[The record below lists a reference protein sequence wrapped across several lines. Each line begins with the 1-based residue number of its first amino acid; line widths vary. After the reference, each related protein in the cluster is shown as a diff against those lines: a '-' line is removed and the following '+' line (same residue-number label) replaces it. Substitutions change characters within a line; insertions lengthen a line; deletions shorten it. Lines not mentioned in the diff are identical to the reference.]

1 MKLFNTVIII
11 LFNKI
16 SEMEKSKRTIIV
28 QKKRANF
35 NNPNLGKLT
44 AVAENSDNYYIRLD
58 AHNFCDTGEVFV
70 AGNYQSDIDE
80 KFRDR
85 EFFKAKVQES
95 QTYND
100 YNSENELTN
109 KCRFKTYGSD
119 IERLSPKELVEVIT
133 ISQIPDAN
141 DRIIIADNFLPSTT
155 YIYLQDEL
163 LNCYGPF
170 SWEAL
175 EGAFKI
181 KFIDAPYAASKRL
194 PNNYSIFKFDLSRF
208 INCYFDFDD
217 SIYIYN
223 MMEIHNKAESYDY
236 SSDEDI
242 IKFFIQ
248 QANECGLR
256 NERLQLSMLDA
267 ALKRNPRSLAKGPIY
282 KKNWERLTEIISNDE
297 QTRSAI
303 LEEITKFFKS
313 PTGQDMINSYVLKN
327 EEKYLEVLKLSRGE
341 EIEKSIQVVLTQ
353 LNNLEQQ
360 KQNLS
365 IELKNINIQ
374 IEENKEVS
382 SYKEDLNRAEFAK
395 DLDENLFNKQQQ
407 LVEVEDKLAKIKEE
421 YYQFETYSDLE
432 KELQSKYSELDGL
445 HAQKNRLEKMQEDL
459 LEKISTSKDKLQ
471 EKFMDLKPYVDAI
484 NGTFVSKEVKLPEIY
499 VSAKALDITSKPSK
513 IDKQLLVIDSLLSKM
528 KEHDKS
534 RIIQPLDLVN
544 LLICTQQSF
553 VTFLAG
559 LPGVGKTSLSRLFI
573 DGQGVS
579 IRFKEVSVSR
589 GWTSQKDLIGFFNPL
604 ANRFQPSQ
612 TGLYEFFHA
621 LNEESKKKH
630 KDNAMAYILLDEA
643 NLSPIEHYWATFMGM
658 TDSNKNMELKL
669 GQDSIKIPKYLRFL
683 ATINYD
689 STTEPL
695 SPRVIDRAPIII
707 LDNSYNDSEFKN
719 SFEESISE
727 LPLSSNILDELFGNT
742 STNLQLDE
750 TEESVF
756 NSIINELKSTTKDSG
771 RPIHISARKE
781 NSIRQYC
788 SQARAVMRHLN
799 IIDEDN
805 SDLIALDFAV
815 LQFLLPQIRG
825 NGVKFKSRL
834 VALLNVLNENK
845 LRRSENYL
853 DKMIKYGEDELHT
866 YDFFCW

>member
-1 MKLFNTVIII
+1 
-11 LFNKI
+11 
-16 SEMEKSKRTIIV
+16 MEKSKRTIIV

-44 AVAENSDNYYIRLD
+44 AVAENIDNYYIPLD
-58 AHNFCDTGEVFV
+58 VHNFCDTGEVFV
-70 AGNYQSDIDE
+70 AGNYQVDIDD
-80 KFRDR
+80 KFRER
-85 EFFKAKVQES
+85 EFFKAKIHES

-100 YNSENELTN
+100 YASESDLTN
-109 KCRFKTYGSD
+109 KCKFKTYGSE

-133 ISQIPDAN
+133 VSQIPDAN
-141 DRIIIADNFLPSTT
+141 DRIIMADNFLPSTT
-155 YIYLQDEL
+155 YIYLQDDN

-175 EGAFKI
+175 EGAFRI
-181 KFIDAPYAASKRL
+181 KFIEAPYAASKRL
-194 PNNYSIFKFDLSRF
+194 ANNYSVFKFDLSRF
-208 INCYFDFDD
+208 TNCYFEFDD
-217 SIYIYN
+217 CAYVYN
-223 MMEIHNKAESYDY
+223 MVEIHNKAESYDY

-282 KKNWERLTEIISNDE
+282 KKNWERLSAIVSEDE
-297 QTRSAI
+297 NVRNAI
-303 LEEITKFFKS
+303 LEEITKFFKGS
-313 PTGQDMINSYVLKN
+313 VGQDLLNSYVLKN
-327 EEKYLEVLKLSRGE
+327 EDKYLEVLKRSRQE
-341 EIEKSIQVVLTQ
+341 EIEKSIQVVITQ
-353 LNNLEQQ
+353 LSNLEQQ

-374 IEENKEVS
+374 IEENKEIS
-382 SYKEDLNRAEFAK
+382 NYKEDLNRAEFAK
-395 DLDENLFNKQQQ
+395 DLDENLLNKQQQ
-407 LVEVEDKLAKIKEE
+407 LIELEEKLAKIKSE
-421 YYQFETYSDLE
+421 YDQFESYSDLQ
-432 KELQSKYSELDGL
+432 KELDSKYSELDGL
-445 HAQKNRLEKMQEDL
+445 HAQKNRLEKMQDDL

-499 VSAKALDITSKPSK
+499 IPVKQLDLTNKPSK
-513 IDKQLLVIDSLLSKM
+513 IDKQLLVVDSILSKM
-528 KEHDKS
+528 KEHDEN
-534 RIIQPLDLVN
+534 RVVQPLDLVN

-579 IRFKEVSVSR
+579 TRFKEVSVSR

-621 LNEESKKKH
+621 LSEETKKKH

-643 NLSPIEHYWATFMGM
+643 NLSPIEHYWAAFMGM

-669 GQDSIKIPKYLRFL
+669 GQDSVKIPKYLRFL

-719 SFEESISE
+719 SFENSISD
-727 LPLSSNILDELFGNT
+727 LPLSSNILDELFGNANV
-742 STNLQLDE
+742 NLQFDE

-756 NSIINELKSTTKDSG
+756 NRIINELQSTMRDSG
-771 RPIHISARKE
+771 RPIHMSARKE

-788 SQARAVMRHLN
+788 SQGRAVMRHLN

-815 LQFLLPQIRG
+815 LQFVLPQIRG

-834 VALLNVLNENK
+834 VSLLNVLNENK
-845 LRRSENYL
+845 LRRSANYL

>member
-1 MKLFNTVIII
+1 
-11 LFNKI
+11 
-16 SEMEKSKRTIIV
+16 MEKSKRTIIV

-44 AVAENSDNYYIRLD
+44 AVAENIDNYYIPLD
-58 AHNFCDTGEVFV
+58 VHNFCDTGEVFV
-70 AGNYQSDIDE
+70 AGNYQVDIDD
-80 KFRDR
+80 KFRER
-85 EFFKAKVQES
+85 EFFKAKIHES

-100 YNSENELTN
+100 YASESDLTN
-109 KCRFKTYGSD
+109 KCKFKTYGSE

-133 ISQIPDAN
+133 VSQIPDAN
-141 DRIIIADNFLPSTT
+141 DRIIMADNFLPGTT
-155 YIYLQDEL
+155 YIYLQDDN

-175 EGAFKI
+175 EGAFRI
-181 KFIDAPYAASKRL
+181 KFIEAPYAASKRL
-194 PNNYSIFKFDLSRF
+194 ANNYSVFKFDLSRF
-208 INCYFDFDD
+208 TNCYFEFDD
-217 SIYIYN
+217 CAYVYN
-223 MMEIHNKAESYDY
+223 MVEIHNKAESYDY

-282 KKNWERLTEIISNDE
+282 KKNWERLSEIVSEDE
-297 QTRSAI
+297 NVRNAI
-303 LEEITKFFKS
+303 LEEITKFFKGS
-313 PTGQDMINSYVLKN
+313 VGQDLLNSYVLKN
-327 EEKYLEVLKLSRGE
+327 EDKYLEVLKRSRQE
-341 EIEKSIQVVLTQ
+341 EIEKSIQVVITQ
-353 LNNLEQQ
+353 LSNLEQQ

-374 IEENKEVS
+374 IEENKEIS
-382 SYKEDLNRAEFAK
+382 SHKEDLNRVEFAK
-395 DLDENLFNKQQQ
+395 NLDEELFKKSEQLNKI
-407 LVEVEDKLAKIKEE
+407 EKRIEE
-421 YYQFETYSDLE
+421 IRSQYEELETYHS
-432 KELQSKYSELDGL
+432 LQEEIAKKQSEVDTLYN
-445 HAQKNRLEKMQEDL
+445 QKNRLEKMQEDL
-459 LEKISTSKDKLQ
+459 LEKISISKDKLQ
-471 EKFMDLKPYVDAI
+471 EKFMDLKPFVDAI

-499 VSAKALDITSKPSK
+499 IPVKQLDLTNKPSK
-513 IDKQLLVIDSLLSKM
+513 IDKQLIVVDSILSKM
-528 KEHDKS
+528 KEHDEN
-534 RIIQPLDLVN
+534 RVVQPLDLVN

-559 LPGVGKTSLSRLFI
+559 LPGVGKTSLSRLFV

-579 IRFKEVSVSR
+579 TRFKEVSVSR

-621 LNEESKKKH
+621 LSEETKKKH

-643 NLSPIEHYWATFMGM
+643 NLSPIEHYWAAFMGM

-669 GQDSIKIPKYLRFL
+669 GQDSVKIPKYLRFL

-719 SFEESISE
+719 SFENSISD
-727 LPLSSNILDELFGNT
+727 LPLSSNILDELFGNANV
-742 STNLQLDE
+742 NLQFDE

-756 NSIINELKSTTKDSG
+756 NRIINELQSTMRDSG
-771 RPIHISARKE
+771 RPIHMSARKE

-788 SQARAVMRHLN
+788 SQGRAVMRHLN

-815 LQFLLPQIRG
+815 LQFVLPQIRG

-834 VALLNVLNENK
+834 VSLLNVLNEHK
-845 LRRSENYL
+845 LRRSANYL

>member
-1 MKLFNTVIII
+1 
-11 LFNKI
+11 
-16 SEMEKSKRTIIV
+16 MEKSKRIIIV

-44 AVAENSDNYYIRLD
+44 AVAENIDNYYIPLD
-58 AHNFCDTGEVFV
+58 VNNFCDTGEVFV
-70 AGNYQSDIDE
+70 AGNYQVDIDD
-80 KFRDR
+80 KFRER
-85 EFFKAKVQES
+85 EFFKAKIQES
-95 QTYND
+95 QTYNE
-100 YNSENELTN
+100 YASESDLTN
-109 KCRFKTYGSD
+109 KCKFKTYGSD

-133 ISQIPDAN
+133 VSQIPDAN
-141 DRIIIADNFLPSTT
+141 DRIIMADNFLPSTT
-155 YIYLQDEL
+155 YIYLQDDN

-170 SWEAL
+170 AWETL
-175 EGAFKI
+175 DGAFKI

-194 PNNYSIFKFDLSRF
+194 ANNYSVFKFDLSRF
-208 INCYFDFDD
+208 TNCYFEFDD
-217 SIYIYN
+217 CAYVYN
-223 MMEIHNKAESYDY
+223 MVEIHNKAESYDY

-282 KKNWERLTEIISNDE
+282 KKNWERLSEIVSEDE
-297 QTRSAI
+297 NLRNTI
-303 LEEITKFFKS
+303 LEEITKFFKGS
-313 PTGQDMINSYVLKN
+313 VGQSLLDSYVLLN
-327 EEKYLEVLKLSRGE
+327 EEKYLEVLKRSRQE

-374 IEENKEVS
+374 IEENKEIS
-382 SYKEDLNRAEFAK
+382 SHKEDLSRVEFAK
-395 DLDENLFNKQQQ
+395 NLDETLVKKNDQ
-407 LVEVEDKLAKIKEE
+407 LNE
-421 YYQFETYSDLE
+421 LE
-432 KELQSKYSELDGL
+432 KRIQEIQIQYEELESYHSLQEEIAKKQSEVDTLYN
-445 HAQKNRLEKMQEDL
+445 QKNRLEKMQDDL
-459 LEKISTSKDKLQ
+459 LEKISISKDKLQ

-484 NGTFVSKEVKLPEIY
+484 NGTFISKEVKLPEISIP
-499 VSAKALDITSKPSK
+499 VKALDLTNKPSK
-513 IDKQLLVIDSLLSKM
+513 IDKQLIVVDSILSKM
-528 KEHDKS
+528 KEHDEN
-534 RIIQPLDLVN
+534 RVVQPLDLVN

-559 LPGVGKTSLSRLFI
+559 LPGVGKTSLSRLFV

-579 IRFKEVSVSR
+579 ARFKEVSVSR

-612 TGLYEFFHA
+612 SGLYEFFHA
-621 LNEESKKKH
+621 LSEETKKKH

-643 NLSPIEHYWATFMGM
+643 NLSPIEHYWAAFMGM
-658 TDSNKNMELKL
+658 TDSSKNMELKL

-719 SFEESISE
+719 SFENSISD

-742 STNLQLDE
+742 NANLQFDE

-756 NSIINELKSTTKDSG
+756 NRIISELQSTMRDAG
-771 RPIHISARKE
+771 RPIHMSARKE
-781 NSIRQYC
+781 NPIRQYC
-788 SQARAVMRHLN
+788 SQGRAVMRHLN

-815 LQFLLPQIRG
+815 LQFVLPQIRG
-825 NGVKFKSRL
+825 NGV
-834 VALLNVLNENK
+834 E
-845 LRRSENYL
+845 
-853 DKMIKYGEDELHT
+853 
-866 YDFFCW
+866 FFQ

>member
-1 MKLFNTVIII
+1 
-11 LFNKI
+11 
-16 SEMEKSKRTIIV
+16 MEKSKRTIIV

-44 AVAENSDNYYIRLD
+44 AVAESIDNYYIPLD
-58 AHNFCDTGEVFV
+58 ANNFCDTGEVFV
-70 AGNYQSDIDE
+70 AGNYQHDIDD
-80 KFRDR
+80 KFRER
-85 EFFKAKVQES
+85 EFFKVKIHES

-100 YNSENELTN
+100 YAFEGDLTN
-109 KCRFKTYGSD
+109 KCKFKTYGSEV
-119 IERLSPKELVEVIT
+119 ERLFPKELVEVIT
-133 ISQIPDAN
+133 VSQIPDAN
-141 DRIIIADNFLPSTT
+141 DRIIMADNFLPSTT
-155 YIYLQDEL
+155 YIYLQDDN

-170 SWEAL
+170 AWEAL
-175 EGAFKI
+175 DGAFKI

-194 PNNYSIFKFDLSRF
+194 ANNYSSVFKFDLSRF
-208 INCYFDFDD
+208 TNCYFEFDD
-217 SIYIYN
+217 CTYVYN
-223 MMEIHNKAESYDY
+223 MVEIHNKAESYDY

-248 QANECGLR
+248 QANEFGLR

-282 KKNWERLTEIISNDE
+282 KKNWERLSEIVSADE
-297 QTRSAI
+297 NVRNAI
-303 LEEITKFFKS
+303 LEEITKFFKGS
-313 PTGQDMINSYVLKN
+313 IGQDLLNSYVLKN
-327 EEKYLEVLKLSRGE
+327 EDKYLEVLKRSRQE
-341 EIEKSIQVVLTQ
+341 EIEKSIEVLNTQ
-353 LNNLEQQ
+353 LGNLEQR
-360 KQNLS
+360 KQSLS
-365 IELKNINIQ
+365 IELKNIDIQ
-374 IEENKEVS
+374 IEENKEIS
-382 SYKEDLNRAEFAK
+382 NYKEDLNRAEFTK

-407 LVEVEDKLAKIKEE
+407 LFELEEKLEKIKSE
-421 YYQFETYSDLE
+421 YDQFESYSDLQ
-432 KELQSKYSELDGL
+432 KELDSKYSELDGL

-499 VSAKALDITSKPSK
+499 IPVKQLDLTNKPSK
-513 IDKQLLVIDSLLSKM
+513 IDKQLLIVDSILSKM
-528 KEHDKS
+528 KEHDEN
-534 RIIQPLDLVN
+534 RVVQPLDLVN
-544 LLICTQQSF
+544 LLLCTQQSF

-559 LPGVGKTSLSRLFI
+559 LPGVGKTSLSRLFV

-579 IRFKEVSVSR
+579 TRFKEVSVSR

-612 TGLYEFFHA
+612 TGLYEFFYA
-621 LNEESKKKH
+621 LSDESKKKH

-643 NLSPIEHYWATFMGM
+643 NLSPIEHYWAAFMGM

-669 GQDSIKIPKYLRFL
+669 GQDSLKIPKYLRFL

-707 LDNSYNDSEFKN
+707 LDNSYNDPEFKN
-719 SFEESISE
+719 SFENSISD

-742 STNLQLDE
+742 NVNLQFDE
-750 TEESVF
+750 TEESVY
-756 NSIINELKSTTKDSG
+756 SMIISELQSTMKDSG
-771 RPIHISARKE
+771 RPIHMSARKE

-788 SQARAVMRHLN
+788 SQGRAVMRHLN

-815 LQFLLPQIRG
+815 LQFVLPQIRG

-834 VALLNVLNENK
+834 VSLLNVLNENK
-845 LRRSENYL
+845 LRRSASYL

>member
-1 MKLFNTVIII
+1 
-11 LFNKI
+11 
-16 SEMEKSKRTIIV
+16 MEKSKRTIIV

-35 NNPNLGKLT
+35 NNPNLGKLI
-44 AVAENSDNYYIRLD
+44 AVAENIDNDYIPLNAD
-58 AHNFCDTGEVFV
+58 NFCDTGEVFV

-85 EFFKAKVQES
+85 EFFKAKVQAS

-100 YNSENELTN
+100 YNSENDLTN
-109 KCRFKTYGSD
+109 KCKFKTYGSD

-133 ISQIPDAN
+133 VSQIPDPN
-141 DRIIIADNFLPSTT
+141 DRIILADNFLPSTT
-155 YIYLQDEL
+155 YIYLQDDL

-170 SWEAL
+170 AWEAL
-175 EGAFKI
+175 DGAFKI

-194 PNNYSIFKFDLSRF
+194 ANNCSVFKFDLSRF
-208 INCYFDFDD
+208 TNCYFEFDD
-217 SIYIYN
+217 CTYVYN
-223 MMEIHNKAESYDY
+223 MVEIHNKAESYDY

-256 NERLQLSMLDA
+256 NERLQLSTLDA

-282 KKNWERLTEIISNDE
+282 KKNWERLSEIVSEDE
-297 QTRSAI
+297 NLRNAI
-303 LEEITKFFKS
+303 LEEITKFFKGS
-313 PTGQDMINSYVLKN
+313 VGQSLLDSYVLQN
-327 EEKYLEVLKLSRGE
+327 EEKYLEVLKRSRQE

-365 IELKNINIQ
+365 IELKNIYIQ
-374 IEENKEVS
+374 IEENKEIS
-382 SYKEDLNRAEFAK
+382 SHKEDLSRVEFSK
-395 DLDENLFNKQQQ
+395 NLDEKLVKKSDQ
-407 LVEVEDKLAKIKEE
+407 LNE
-421 YYQFETYSDLE
+421 LE
-432 KELQSKYSELDGL
+432 KRIQEIQIQYEELESYHSLQEEIAKKQSEVDTLYN
-445 HAQKNRLEKMQEDL
+445 QKNRLEKMQDDL
-459 LEKISTSKDKLQ
+459 LEKISISKDKLQ

-484 NGTFVSKEVKLPEIY
+484 NGTFISKEVKLPEISIP
-499 VSAKALDITSKPSK
+499 VKALDLTNKPFK
-513 IDKQLLVIDSLLSKM
+513 IDKQLIVVDSILSKM
-528 KEHDKS
+528 KEHDEN
-534 RIIQPLDLVN
+534 RVVQPLDLVN

-559 LPGVGKTSLSRLFI
+559 LPGVGKTSLSRLFV

-579 IRFKEVSVSR
+579 ARFKEVSVSR

-621 LNEESKKKH
+621 LSEETKKKN

-643 NLSPIEHYWATFMGM
+643 NLSPIEHYWAAFMGM
-658 TDSNKNMELKL
+658 TDSSKNMELKL

-719 SFEESISE
+719 SFENSISD

-742 STNLQLDE
+742 NANPQFDE

-756 NSIINELKSTTKDSG
+756 NRIISELQSTMRDAG
-771 RPIHISARKE
+771 RPIHMSARKE

-788 SQARAVMRHLN
+788 SQGRAVMRHLN

-815 LQFLLPQIRG
+815 LQFVLPQIRG

-834 VALLNVLNENK
+834 VTLLNVLNENK
-845 LRRSENYL
+845 LRRSANYL

>member
-1 MKLFNTVIII
+1 
-11 LFNKI
+11 
-16 SEMEKSKRTIIV
+16 MEKSKRTIIV

-44 AVAENSDNYYIRLD
+44 AVAENIDNYYIPLD
-58 AHNFCDTGEVFV
+58 VHNFCDTGEVFV
-70 AGNYQSDIDE
+70 AGNYQVDIDD
-80 KFRDR
+80 KFRER
-85 EFFKAKVQES
+85 EFFKAKIHES

-100 YNSENELTN
+100 YASESDLTN
-109 KCRFKTYGSD
+109 KCKFKTYGSE

-133 ISQIPDAN
+133 VSQIPDAN
-141 DRIIIADNFLPSTT
+141 DRIIMADNFLPGTT
-155 YIYLQDEL
+155 YIYLQDDN

-175 EGAFKI
+175 EGAFRI
-181 KFIDAPYAASKRL
+181 KFIEAPYAASKRL
-194 PNNYSIFKFDLSRF
+194 ANNYSVFKFDLSRF
-208 INCYFDFDD
+208 TNCYFEFDD
-217 SIYIYN
+217 CAYIYN
-223 MMEIHNKAESYDY
+223 MVEIHNKAESYDY

-282 KKNWERLTEIISNDE
+282 KKNWERLSEIVSEDE
-297 QTRSAI
+297 NVRNAI
-303 LEEITKFFKS
+303 LEEITKFFKGS
-313 PTGQDMINSYVLKN
+313 VGQDLLNSYVLKN
-327 EEKYLEVLKLSRGE
+327 EDKYLEVLKRSRQE
-341 EIEKSIQVVLTQ
+341 EIEKSIQVVITQ
-353 LNNLEQQ
+353 LSNLEQQ

-374 IEENKEVS
+374 IEENKEIS
-382 SYKEDLNRAEFAK
+382 SHKEDLNRVEFAK
-395 DLDENLFNKQQQ
+395 NLDEELFKKSEQLNKI
-407 LVEVEDKLAKIKEE
+407 EKRIEE
-421 YYQFETYSDLE
+421 IRSQYEELETYHS
-432 KELQSKYSELDGL
+432 LQEEIAKKQSEVDTLYN
-445 HAQKNRLEKMQEDL
+445 QKNRLEKMQEDL
-459 LEKISTSKDKLQ
+459 LEKISISKDKLQ
-471 EKFMDLKPYVDAI
+471 EKFMDLKPFVDAI

-499 VSAKALDITSKPSK
+499 IPVKQLDLTNKPSK
-513 IDKQLLVIDSLLSKM
+513 IDKQLIVVDSILSKM
-528 KEHDKS
+528 KEHDEN
-534 RIIQPLDLVN
+534 RVVQPLDLVN

-559 LPGVGKTSLSRLFI
+559 LPGVGKTSLSRLFV

-579 IRFKEVSVSR
+579 TRFKEVSVSR

-621 LNEESKKKH
+621 LSEETKKKH

-643 NLSPIEHYWATFMGM
+643 NLSPIEHYWAAFMGM

-669 GQDSIKIPKYLRFL
+669 GQDSVKIPKYLRFL

-719 SFEESISE
+719 SFENSISD
-727 LPLSSNILDELFGNT
+727 LPLSSNILDELFGNANV
-742 STNLQLDE
+742 NLQFDE

-756 NSIINELKSTTKDSG
+756 NRIINELQSTMRDSG
-771 RPIHISARKE
+771 RPIHMSARKE

-788 SQARAVMRHLN
+788 SQGRAVMRHLN

-815 LQFLLPQIRG
+815 LQFVLPQIRG

-834 VALLNVLNENK
+834 VSLLNVLNEHK
-845 LRRSENYL
+845 LRRSANYL

>member
-1 MKLFNTVIII
+1 
-11 LFNKI
+11 
-16 SEMEKSKRTIIV
+16 MEKSKRIIIV

-44 AVAENSDNYYIRLD
+44 AVAENIDNYYIPLD
-58 AHNFCDTGEVFV
+58 VNNFCDTGEVFV
-70 AGNYQSDIDE
+70 AGNYQVDIDD
-80 KFRDR
+80 KFRER
-85 EFFKAKVQES
+85 EFFKAKIQES
-95 QTYND
+95 QTYNE
-100 YNSENELTN
+100 YASESDLTN
-109 KCRFKTYGSD
+109 KCKFKTYGSD

-133 ISQIPDAN
+133 VSQIPDAN
-141 DRIIIADNFLPSTT
+141 DRIIMADNFLPSTT
-155 YIYLQDEL
+155 YIYLQDDN

-170 SWEAL
+170 AWETL
-175 EGAFKI
+175 DGAFKI

-194 PNNYSIFKFDLSRF
+194 ANNYSVFKFDLSRF
-208 INCYFDFDD
+208 TNCYFEFDD
-217 SIYIYN
+217 CAYVYN
-223 MMEIHNKAESYDY
+223 MVEIHNKAESYDY

-282 KKNWERLTEIISNDE
+282 KKNWERLSEIVSEDE
-297 QTRSAI
+297 NLRNTI
-303 LEEITKFFKS
+303 LEEITKFFKGS
-313 PTGQDMINSYVLKN
+313 VGQSLLDSYVLLN
-327 EEKYLEVLKLSRGE
+327 EEKYLEVLKRSRQE

-374 IEENKEVS
+374 IEENKEIS
-382 SYKEDLNRAEFAK
+382 SHKEDLSRVEFAK
-395 DLDENLFNKQQQ
+395 NLDETLVKKNDQ
-407 LVEVEDKLAKIKEE
+407 LNE
-421 YYQFETYSDLE
+421 LE
-432 KELQSKYSELDGL
+432 KRIQEIQIQYEELESYHSLQEEIAKKQSEVDTLYN
-445 HAQKNRLEKMQEDL
+445 QKNRLEKMQDDL
-459 LEKISTSKDKLQ
+459 LEKISISKDKLQ

-484 NGTFVSKEVKLPEIY
+484 NGTFISKEVKLPEISIP
-499 VSAKALDITSKPSK
+499 VKALDLTNKPSK
-513 IDKQLLVIDSLLSKM
+513 IDKQLIVVDSILSKM
-528 KEHDKS
+528 KEHDEN
-534 RIIQPLDLVN
+534 RVVQPLDLVN

-559 LPGVGKTSLSRLFI
+559 LPGVGKTSLSRLFV

-579 IRFKEVSVSR
+579 ARFKEVSVSR

-612 TGLYEFFHA
+612 SGLYEFFHA
-621 LNEESKKKH
+621 LSEETKKKH

-643 NLSPIEHYWATFMGM
+643 NLSPIEHYWAAFMGM
-658 TDSNKNMELKL
+658 TDSSKNMELKL

-719 SFEESISE
+719 SFENSISD

-742 STNLQLDE
+742 NANLQFDE

-756 NSIINELKSTTKDSG
+756 NRIISELQSTMRDAG
-771 RPIHISARKE
+771 RPIHMSARKE

-788 SQARAVMRHLN
+788 SQGRAVMRHLN

-815 LQFLLPQIRG
+815 LQFVLPQIRG
-825 NGVKFKSRL
+825 NGVKFKNRL
-834 VALLNVLNENK
+834 VALLSVLNENK
-845 LRRSENYL
+845 LRRSANYL